1 MKNKP
6 IVMEHYHKVHTTYV
20 VDFTFTTNI
29 TFLTGDSG
37 QGRSVVFSFLE
48 EDAVKNSQLLCFN
61 YLDCSSD
68 LARCS
73 ARPHGSV
80 RSGTTEAMMAPHG
93 CGRPPLSA
101 ACRSSSPRRTRYA
114 SSAVRCSGVVVA
126 HVAASSPSRASPNLV
141 SVLPT
146 SATNTSP

>member
-61 YLDCSSD
+61 YLDWQKDIKSLITGAEGKLIVVDNAD
-68 LARCS
+68 LLLTDEIRKHIALDDKNQYLLIGRDPRNIYATKDNIFGLAS
-73 ARPHGSV
+73 EKKGEK
-80 RSGTTEAMMAPHG
+80 TEFKIEMF
-93 CGRPPLSA
+93 
-101 ACRSSSPRRTRYA
+101 
-114 SSAVRCSGVVVA
+114 V
-126 HVAASSPSRASPNLV
+126 
-141 SVLPT
+141 
-146 SATNTSP
+146 

>member
-61 YLDCSSD
+61 YLDWQKDIKSLITGAEGKLIVVDNADLLLTDVIRINIYSLAVTPEIFMLQRTIYLD
-68 LARCS
+68 LLAR
-73 ARPHGSV
+73 RRV
-80 RSGTTEAMMAPHG
+80 KRRSLRLKCLYSRE
-93 CGRPPLSA
+93 LWI
-101 ACRSSSPRRTRYA
+101 
-114 SSAVRCSGVVVA
+114 AVIQEDIEPV
-126 HVAASSPSRASPNLV
+126 N
-141 SVLPT
+141 
-146 SATNTSP
+146 